1 MWTTPDLAGHDGAT
15 EGQDVGDRIGS
26 GSNALQGLARH
37 EVDFRPFLSFLS
49 RQKVWIIVGFGVV
62 LRVAEYLT
70 NRAPWLDEGSLAGN
84 IIGKTLGGLFGPLS
98 AGQMAPPGFLVIEW
112 VAYRTVG
119 HTLYALRLFPLL
131 GGVASV
137 FLFRAVAVRVLRP
150 RDVWVAV
157 ALFAVSDDLIY
168 FASELKPYSTD
179 VAAALGCVLMGLD
192 LASRPATARR
202 LAAVAAAGAA
212 VVWISFPSA
221 IVLAGVGTVLLA
233 SAMAR
238 REWTRA
244 LGLALASAAWGASF
258 VVVYVLA
265 KRQLEV
271 PEGMWVFWAFS
282 FPEVPP
288 RSLWDASWP
297 IRWFLYLFVN
307 PLNFSTPLGWRLST
321 LPAVIFSLVGF
332 GSLWKRDRVLFGMVA
347 SPIAVAFAL
356 AYLHLYPCHGR
367 LALYLVP
374 SLLLPIA
381 EGAGRACEVAGR
393 GALKAAL
400 LATILLFPTLGAFY
414 YLLLEPRMRDF
425 NPHGDRRPTR
435 LDPAWFPFWDPSP
448 HPVRRP
454 VTGSTSA
461 PHAPEARPV
470 ARPEAP
476 SGTDPQP

>member
-1 MWTTPDLAGHDGAT
+1 MA
-15 EGQDVGDRIGS
+15 
-26 GSNALQGLARH
+26 
-37 EVDFRPFLSFLS
+37 
-49 RQKVWIIVGFGVV
+49 
-62 LRVAEYLT
+62 
-70 NRAPWLDEGSLAGN
+70 
-84 IIGKTLGGLFGPLS
+84 GLFGPLS
-98 AGQMAPPGFLVIEW
+98 GGQMAPPGFLVVEW
-112 VAYRTVG
+112 VAFRTLG
-119 HTLYALRLFPLL
+119 RTLYALRLFPLL
-131 GGVASV
+131 GGVASL

-179 VAAALGCVLMGLD
+179 VAAALACLLMGLG

-233 SAMAR
+233 SALAR
-238 REWTRA
+238 RDWARA

-258 VVVYVLA
+258 VVVYVLS
-265 KRQLEV
+265 KRQLDV
-271 PEGMWVFWAFS
+271 PEGMWVFWGFS
-282 FPEVPP
+282 FPVVPP
-288 RSLWDASWP
+288 RTLWDASWP
-297 IRWFLYLFVN
+297 VRRFLYLFVN
-307 PLNFSTPLGWRLST
+307 PLNFYTPLGWRPST
-321 LPAVIFSLVGF
+321 LPAVAFGLVGF
-332 GSLWKRDRVLFGMVA
+332 ASLWRRDRVRFGMVA
-347 SPIAVAFAL
+347 SPIVVAFAL
-356 AYLHLYPCHGR
+356 AYLRLYPCHGR

-381 EGAGRACEVAGR
+381 EGAGRACEAVGR

-435 LDPAWFPFWDPSP
+435 LESTRFPL
-448 HPVRRP
+448 
-454 VTGSTSA
+454 
-461 PHAPEARPV
+461 
-470 ARPEAP
+470 
-476 SGTDPQP
+476 